1 MRLVHGALLVAGA
14 VGLAGC
20 GEDGAGPTA
29 APAVGRLRLVHAS
42 PDTARAKTVD
52 VQVAGVPVAAAMA
65 YKAATSYVLVLEGQR
80 EVVVRNAVDSTTV
93 FSLTLAVSAS
103 TDYTVLST
111 GIGSDLSP
119 LTVVDTNA
127 APVGDSVKIRV
138 VLAAPAAGNVDVYI
152 TTPTA
157 SLTAETPDA
166 SNVPFRA
173 ASGYFTLGVGAHR
186 VRLTPTGT
194 KTVSLDVSTPSLAKG
209 QIRTVVALDKA
220 GGGAP
225 LTSATL
231 ADR

>member
-1 MRLVHGALLVAGA
+1 MRLAHRALLVAIA
-14 VGLAGC
+14 LAGC
-20 GEDGAGPTA
+20 GEDGEAPTA
-29 APAVGRLRLVHAS
+29 APAIGRLRFVHAS
-42 PDTARAKTVD
+42 PDTVRAKTVD
-52 VQVAGVPVAAAMA
+52 VRVENVPVAAAMA
-65 YKAATSYVLVLEGQR
+65 YKAATSYVLVVQGQR
-80 EVVVRNAVDSTTV
+80 EILFRNAADSTTV

-111 GIGSDLSP
+111 GIGTDVSP
-119 LTVVDTNA
+119 LTVVDTNT

-186 VRLTPTGT
+186 VRLTPTGS
-194 KTVSLDVSTPSLAKG
+194 KTASLDVTTPSLAAG

>member
-1 MRLVHGALLVAGA
+1 MRLAHGALFVAA
-14 VGLAGC
+14 TAGLAGC
-20 GEDGAGPTA
+20 GENGAGPTA
-29 APAVGRLRLVHAS
+29 APAVGRLRFVHAS

-80 EVVVRNAVDSTTV
+80 EVVFRKSADSTTV

-111 GIGSDLSP
+111 GLGTDLLP
-119 LTVVDTNA
+119 LTVIDTNA
-127 APVGDSVKIRV
+127 APAGDSVRIRV
-138 VLAAPAAGNVDVYI
+138 VHAAPAAGNVDVYI

-157 SLTAETPDA
+157 SLTTETPDA
-166 SNVPFRA
+166 SNVAHRA
-173 ASGYFTLGVGAHR
+173 ASGYFTLGVGAYR

-194 KTVSLDVSTPSLAKG
+194 KTVSLDVSIPSLAAG
-209 QIRTVVALDKA
+209 RIRTVVALDKA

>member
-29 APAVGRLRLVHAS
+29 APAVGRLRFVHAS

-52 VQVAGVPVAAAMA
+52 VRVERVPVGAAIA
-65 YKAATSYVLVLEGQR
+65 YKAATSYVLVREGQR
-80 EVVVRNAVDSTTV
+80 EVVFRKSADSTTV

-111 GIGSDLSP
+111 GLGTDLLP
-119 LTVVDTNA
+119 LTVVDTNT
-127 APVGDSVKIRV
+127 APAGDSVKIRV
-138 VLAAPAAGNVDVYI
+138 VHAAPAAGSVDVYV

-166 SNVPFRA
+166 SNVSFRA

-186 VRLTPTGT
+186 VRFTPTGT
-194 KTVSLDVSTPSLAKG
+194 KTVSLDVSIPSLTAG
-209 QIRTVVALDKA
+209 RIRTVVALDKA

>member
-1 MRLVHGALLVAGA
+1 MRLARRGFLVAVA
-14 VGLAGC
+14 VAAAGC
-20 GEDGAGPTA
+20 GEDGEAPTA
-29 APAVGRLRLVHAS
+29 APAVGRLRFVHAS

-52 VQVAGVPVAAAMA
+52 VQVAGVPVSAAMA
-65 YKAATSYVLVLEGQR
+65 YKAATSYILVLEGQR
-80 EVVVRNAVDSTTV
+80 EVVFRKAADSTTV

-103 TDYTVLST
+103 TDYTLLST
-111 GIGSDLSP
+111 GIGTDLSP
-119 LTVVDTNA
+119 LTVADTNT
-127 APVGDSVKIRV
+127 APAGDSVKIRV
-138 VLAAPAAGNVDVYI
+138 VHAAPTAGNVDVYI

-173 ASGYFTLGVGAHR
+173 ASGYFTLGVGTHR
-186 VRLTPTGT
+186 VRLTPAGT
-194 KTVSLDVSTPSLAKG
+194 KTVSLDVSTPSLTKG

-220 GGGAP
+220 GGGVP